1 MHHKRNRKP
10 AMSTPFYDLAS
21 LVVVPSGYKSGKI
34 YAQKPLTTD
43 GQLTFTCASNATRV
57 ASNGLIEKVRTNLTF
72 YSEQF
77 DNAFWFKLGTGLT
90 VTANTTIAPNGTLTA
105 DTLNVSNNDNVLY
118 GSRATALDGNEF
130 TFSIYAKGTG
140 TFSMNIRLNSATTTT
155 QTKTLTSEWQRFQ
168 VTVTNTVAVT
178 SVEFFLDLNTSSTY
192 NIWGAQVEQ
201 GVMTDYI
208 ATTTAAVSV
217 GPVSGL
223 PRLDYLNSSCP
234 RLLLEGQRTSNSQF
248 SESFDNAYWTK
259 TNVTL
264 TSTLGGPIDQSK
276 YFTITCDGTAGTF
289 KGVGKS
295 FLNDSA
301 NTYSLSVF
309 AKAGNSSTFV
319 VSSRATLTANDT
331 RAIFNL
337 SNGTITDSSGGTAT
351 ITPYGDGWYRCTF
364 IVVNAGTYTN
374 EASFFFGHPHG
385 AANGA
390 TLLATGAMSEVGA
403 YATSYIPTLGASVT
417 RVADAASKTGISSLI
432 GQTEGTLFVDLTEV
446 NNLDFPEITIDNNN
460 NTDRIVL
467 TRSSVGNWGI
477 FVASSAASAYT
488 VYSTTSSTSGKFALA
503 YSSAGYTLYR
513 NGVQIVTGTY
523 NLPTALSAVRLNGRS
538 SSDFYATKKVGQLV
552 IFKTRLSNSD
562 LAALTA

>member
-1 MHHKRNRKP
+1 
-10 AMSTPFYDLAS
+10 MSTPFYDLAS